1 MKRLLS
7 AGLAFLMLALCTV
20 TVFASEMTISTSTDQ
35 DEYEITY
42 PADTQIPWE
51 ASEQALGAVTATKM
65 LLSPGKTV
73 VISVASANEFKMVN
87 RADTAK
93 TIAYTLSGTD
103 AIAFLPGDYGK
114 SFPVSANVTESEWR
128 QAAAGEFSDVLT
140 FTAEY
145 KDA

>member
-1 MKRLLS
+1 MKKFISVGLVCVMLS
-7 AGLAFLMLALCTV
+7 LCTFCA
-20 TVFASEMTISTSTDQ
+20 FANSMTISTSTDE
-35 DEYEITY
+35 DVYELTY

-73 VISVASANEFKMVN
+73 VISVASANGFKLVN
-87 RADTAK
+87 ETDASK
-93 TIAYTLSGTD
+93 TIAYTLTGTD
-103 AIAFLPGDYGK
+103 EMAFFPGDYGK
-114 SFPVSANVTESEWR
+114 SFPISANVAESEWR
-128 QAAAGEFSDVLT
+128 QAAAGEFTDILT